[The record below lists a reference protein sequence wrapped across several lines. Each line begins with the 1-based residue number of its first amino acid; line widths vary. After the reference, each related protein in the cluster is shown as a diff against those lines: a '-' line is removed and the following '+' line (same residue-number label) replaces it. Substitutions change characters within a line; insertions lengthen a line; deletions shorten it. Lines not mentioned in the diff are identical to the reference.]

1 MIVGEEGVVVGS
13 FSGKSLLPT
22 RLDLFLRRDFPFFE
36 PPLDIPKRLDGV
48 ALRPQPQAVQVV
60 IADRLETVWRSE
72 PFVELLMTRGDERV
86 FAFALA
92 AEESEILDLRSEHGF
107 FWGKS
112 AFRNQNVAGGR
123 TRTQGK
129 SPVRRNPRIGRE
141 GGELTLTGRA
151 GGQKKRWSIQARP
164 LAVTI
169 QPEGKVEDFWM

>member
-22 RLDLFLRRDFPFFE
+22 RLDLFRRRDFPFFE
-36 PPLDIPKRLDGV
+36 PPLDIPKRLDGA

-92 AEESEILDLRSEHGF
+92 AEESEILDLRSEHG
-107 FWGKS
+107 
-112 AFRNQNVAGGR
+112 AFVDDGVIDARNVMGGR
-123 TRTQGK
+123 DRTQGK
-129 SPVRRNPRIGRE
+129 SNGGGGRKRLGTVLPYRQNRRPRTGPPVCSPDGACNGYGVSAICICRR
-141 GGELTLTGRA
+141 
-151 GGQKKRWSIQARP
+151 
-164 LAVTI
+164 
-169 QPEGKVEDFWM
+169 